1 MTEARDPLAAAEEEL
16 ARAEERAE
24 AARARALELR
34 REAES
39 ESSEQSDASDDQD
52 AHPARWPRRLRWRWR
67 FRRPTRKS
75 VGVGTAIAAVC
86 VSLAASGYMVWQHR
100 TLVQRQE
107 RAADFSAAAR
117 EEVAALMSIDSEHA
131 AQNIQHSIDDC
142 TGALKSQLEATSSS
156 MVKNAQDAKV
166 TTKATVQ
173 DVAIESMTAD
183 SAVVLVVAK
192 SDTINPDKSMRPTA
206 FWRLSVNLDRDGDR
220 LKMSR
225 LDFVQ

>member
-1 MTEARDPLAAAEEEL
+1 M
-16 ARAEERAE
+16 
-24 AARARALELR
+24 
-34 REAES
+34 
-39 ESSEQSDASDDQD
+39 
-52 AHPARWPRRLRWRWR
+52 
-67 FRRPTRKS
+67 
-75 VGVGTAIAAVC
+75 GVGIAIAVVC
-86 VSLAASGYMVWQHR
+86 ASLAASGYMVWQHR
-100 TLVQRQE
+100 SLVERQQ

-117 EEVAALMSIDSEHA
+117 EEVAALMSIDPEHA
-131 AQNIQHSIDDC
+131 AQNIQHTIDDC

-183 SAVVLVVAK
+183 SAVVLVVTK
-192 SDTINPDKSMRPTA
+192 SDTVNPDKSMRPAA